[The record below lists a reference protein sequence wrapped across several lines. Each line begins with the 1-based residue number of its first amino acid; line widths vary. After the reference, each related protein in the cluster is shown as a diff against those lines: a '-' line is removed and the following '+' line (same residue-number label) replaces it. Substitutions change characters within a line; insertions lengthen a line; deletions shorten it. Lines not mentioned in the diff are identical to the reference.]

1 MEQLTPRQI
10 VKELDKF
17 IVGQDDAKRA
27 VAISL
32 RNRWRRQRV
41 EESLRDEIMPK
52 NILMVGPTGVGKTEI
67 ARRLSNIAMSP
78 FIKVEASKFTEVGYV
93 GRDVESIIRD
103 LTEISVNEV
112 RAEQMD
118 ELTKNAEERAE
129 EQILDILLPAPFKTQ
144 QLPEVEAKD
153 DDSLEE
159 PWEADADE
167 ELDQS
172 AEELWERSAP
182 NLPDP
187 DAILKTDHKVVAPQ
201 EPDSG
206 PRQTVDPKAIKRWE
220 RTKEKMRVKLKAGKF
235 DDTEIDF
242 EIKEGVSAVGLN
254 IFSSPGLEE
263 MGIDLRGLISA
274 LPFPSEKRTRTE
286 KVKHAK
292 EILTQQELQ
301 KMVDVDSVIKEA
313 VTRVEETGIVFLDEI
328 DKIVGRESY
337 GGPDVSREGVQRDI
351 LPIVEGTTV
360 LTKYGMVKSDHI
372 LFIAAG
378 AFHNCKVSDL
388 IPELQGRFPV
398 TAELSSLGKEEFA
411 RILTEPQNALIR
423 QCKALLAAEDIKLEF
438 TDDAILEIAR
448 IAEVVNA
455 QNEDIGARRLH
466 TVVDKLLDDVSFDA
480 PDLEK
485 REIVVDAPYVRE
497 RLEEL
502 AEKRDLSQFI
512 L

>member
-1 MEQLTPRQI
+1 
-10 VKELDKF
+10 
-17 IVGQDDAKRA
+17 
-27 VAISL
+27 
-32 RNRWRRQRV
+32 
-41 EESLRDEIMPK
+41 
-52 NILMVGPTGVGKTEI
+52 
-67 ARRLSNIAMSP
+67 
-78 FIKVEASKFTEVGYV
+78 
-93 GRDVESIIRD
+93 
-103 LTEISVNEV
+103 
-112 RAEQMD
+112 
-118 ELTKNAEERAE
+118 
-129 EQILDILLPAPFKTQ
+129 
-144 QLPEVEAKD
+144 
-153 DDSLEE
+153 
-159 PWEADADE
+159 
-167 ELDQS
+167 
-172 AEELWERSAP
+172 
-182 NLPDP
+182 
-187 DAILKTDHKVVAPQ
+187 
-201 EPDSG
+201 
-206 PRQTVDPKAIKRWE
+206 
-220 RTKEKMRVKLKAGKF
+220 
-235 DDTEIDF
+235 
-242 EIKEGVSAVGLN
+242 VGLN